1 MAKKPLKKIGQ
12 VKLTD
17 EQKELIA
24 ANIDTPFFKLL
35 SQIIVPSR
43 VTQISLT
50 CVSAAQDNNDLW
62 YYKGRVAEA
71 DWLPKYLQQQIANID
86 TTDYSN
92 EEDDDIDA
100 EDDTVD

>member
-1 MAKKPLKKIGQ
+1 MSKKPLKKIGQ

-24 ANIDTPFFKLL
+24 ANIDSPFFKLI

-43 VTQISLT
+43 VNQISIT
-50 CVSAAQDNNDLW
+50 CVSAAQTNEDLW
-62 YYKGRVAEA
+62 FYKGRVAEA
-71 DWLPKYLQQQIANID
+71 DWLPKYLFEQIAKID
-86 TTDYSN
+86 KTDYSN
-92 EEDDDIDA
+92 SDDDEISA